1 MTGKAP
7 KAPPTAHEL
16 AKRARARG
24 ERAAAVDYDRLAS
37 RTFPEDLTPE
47 QAARWSRHPERYDIE
62 GIDTPGRPKRNI
74 GGRKGARAAAHRK
87 IAVYGTKDEER
98 IVRDTLDRD
107 FTADELKKMAGRGMD
122 VYVRPMA
129 GREDG
134 RTSGRTMQIDRY
146 RATERTVIHEGI
158 HALRRNDGSRRGAS
172 RSVLRSRGRMDAD
185 ARSIEESQT
194 VAEQIVREHG
204 SGTAD
209 PYYWSVPVKDRKTG
223 RWRSPTDAEA
233 ERMYR
238 EDVKLLSKQND
249 PSRAADDLWTQTN
262 ISRLRLGRKQAV
274 NAAAERGMIGRR
286 GGSPRKAAVRKTA
299 PPVRRSPKISRE
311 EEYRDAMAYAEEER
325 RDELVRQIMSE
336 YSAKQ
341 IADKLKRYS
350 GGDFG
355 ETAAVYMNKK
365 YGARKLAEYIE
376 YRDGLAEDPSMRRG
390 WLEHRA
396 KGRRK

>member
-1 MTGKAP
+1 MTAKTP
-7 KAPPTAHEL
+7 KASPSPHEL
-16 AKRARARG
+16 AKHARARG
-24 ERAAAVDYDRLAS
+24 ERAAAIDYDRLAS

-47 QAARWSRHPERYDIE
+47 QASRWSRHPDRYDIE

-87 IAVYGTKDEER
+87 IAVYGTEDEER
-98 IVRDTLDRD
+98 IVRDILDKD
-107 FTADELKKMAGRGMD
+107 FTADELKKMAGRRMD

-129 GREDG
+129 GKEDG
-134 RTSGRTMQIDRY
+134 RTSGKTMQIDQY

-158 HALRRNDGSRRGAS
+158 HALRQNDGSRRGAS
-172 RSVLRSRGRMDAD
+172 RSVLCARGRMDAD

-204 SGTAD
+204 SETAD
-209 PYYWSVPVKDRKTG
+209 PYYWSVPVKDKKTG

-249 PSRAADDLWTQTN
+249 PSEVSNDLWTQTN

-274 NAAAERGMIGRR
+274 NAAAERGMIEGRER
-286 GGSPRKAAVRKTA
+286 PPRKIAVRKTA
-299 PPVRRSPKISRE
+299 LSTRRSTKISRE
-311 EEYRDAMAYAEEER
+311 EEYRDAMAYAKEER
-325 RDELVRQIMSE
+325 HDELVRQIMSE

-350 GGDFG
+350 GGDMG

-365 YGARKLAEYIE
+365 HGAEKLAEYLE
-376 YRDGLAEDPSMRRG
+376 YSNGLAEDPSMRRG

-396 KGRRK
+396 KGRRR